1 MHTSTY
7 IRLLVPVDYDDPY
20 VARDAEAFMS
30 KEKAIAAGLSCIE
43 SYGSYA
49 EWTKD
54 VIEENKALF
63 LRDEEC
69 ECCYLVDIPLHY
81 A

>member
-1 MHTSTY
+1 MLTS
-7 IRLLVPVDYDDPY
+7 IWLLVPVDYDDPY

-30 KEKAIAAGLSCIE
+30 KEKAIATGLSCIE
-43 SYGSYA
+43 SYGSYV

-54 VIEENKALF
+54 SIEATKTLF

-69 ECCYLVDIPLHY
+69 ECCYLVNIPLHS

>member
-7 IRLLVPVDYDDPY
+7 IWLLVPVDYDDPY
-20 VARDAEAFMS
+20 VARDAEAFMA

-43 SYGSYA
+43 FYGSYI

-54 VIEENKALF
+54 FIEANKAQF
-63 LRDEEC
+63 LRDGEC
-69 ECCYLVDIPLHY
+69 ECCYLVNIPYHY
-81 A
+81 